1 MGNCFS
7 ASTADTDPSP
17 RPPLPRSGPPPQPEP
32 APESSQ
38 YDVPASTP
46 PQNVREKVDD
56 QPSEPGP
63 ARAHAAPASYHRSR
77 SKSAH
82 TSLRPEQP
90 PHRPSPPSVRPRAMT
105 ESNRPGRSKFE
116 NPSSNVPQNFPQ
128 PIPRTNRKSAPND
141 SGRRQ
146 FTSTVWSVLS
156 DNFRFRILVV
166 GKSRSGKSSLINSIF
181 KVNTAVRIQS
191 PYAFLPSH
199 PDSPSG
205 GKKPTPG
212 NADFNVGFS
221 HPDNSRL
228 IVHEFPGFEPG
239 YAQNL
244 QTIRD
249 FIAGRTDAN
258 LPLSERLHAIWI
270 CVPSADLID
279 GRLGDGV
286 EEILGTQKVPVVL
299 VFTKFDL
306 LVSQV
311 LLDTAGGDPR
321 YHEHAKARAQ
331 DMCEESCRRL
341 LRKHPR
347 DVPAEIVST
356 RSRFDDLISKL
367 FATTHRLVAADSLN
381 ASVLSTSFESQ
392 RGRPQ
397 VSPVA
402 LAWSIAQRVSRDV
415 KLQASIVHG
424 WAKPLGSSREFA
436 GRTLE
441 YCIDIIHTDIVDVW
455 NIRDQNKYLSNR
467 EFKAQ
472 MSHLV
477 KDLAV
482 PHASAS
488 PSSNL
493 DGVVGAGS
501 PTLAARW
508 VKDSYQNST
517 ENMRC
522 IMGYI
527 VDLTVIQHELFQSA
541 RDLSTRE
548 VRSVM
553 ERHDKSGPRT
563 RIHNDIFSFVTG
575 TAQLTY
581 RGNDVILEKTIDL
594 IAQSCNSPPGSS

>member
-1 MGNCFS
+1 MGNCCS
-7 ASTADTDPSP
+7 STVDTDPSP

-63 ARAHAAPASYHRSR
+63 TRAHAAPASYHRSR

-82 TSLRPEQP
+82 PSHRPELP
-90 PHRPSPPSVRPRAMT
+90 PHSPPPVVRPRAIT
-105 ESNRPGRSKFE
+105 EHRTGRSKFE
-116 NPSSNVPQNFPQ
+116 NPSSNN
-128 PIPRTNRKSAPND
+128 
-141 SGRRQ
+141 
-146 FTSTVWSVLS
+146 STVWSVLS

-166 GKSRSGKSSLINSIF
+166 GKSRSGKSSLVNSIF
-181 KVNTAVRIQS
+181 KVDTAPI
-191 PYAFLPSH
+191 
-199 PDSPSG
+199 
-205 GKKPTPG
+205 PG
-212 NADFNVGFS
+212 NADINVGFS

-244 QTIRD
+244 QAIRE
-249 FIAGRTDAN
+249 FITGCTDAN
-258 LPLSERLHAIWI
+258 FPLSERLHAIWI
-270 CVPSADLID
+270 CVPTADLID

-286 EEILGTQKVPVVL
+286 EEILGTRKVPVVL

-306 LVSQV
+306 LVTQV
-311 LLDTAGGDPR
+311 LPDIASGNHDR
-321 YHEHAKARAQ
+321 AKARAQ
-331 DMCEESCRRL
+331 EMCEQSCRRL

-356 RSRFDDLISKL
+356 RSGFDDLISRL
-367 FATTHRLVAADSLN
+367 FTTTHRLVAADSLN
-381 ASVLSTSFESQ
+381 ATVSSTSSESQ
-392 RGRPQ
+392 RGTSQ
-397 VSPVA
+397 ISPVA
-402 LAWSIAQRVSRDV
+402 LAWSIAQRVSSDV
-415 KLQASIVHG
+415 KLQASIVVG
-424 WAKPLGSSREFA
+424 QSRYWRSLGSSHEFA

-441 YCIDIIHTDIVDVW
+441 YCIDIVHTDIVDVW
-455 NIRDQNKYLSNR
+455 NLRDQNKYLSSR

-477 KDLAV
+477 KDLAM

-488 PSSNL
+488 PGSNL

-501 PTLAARW
+501 PTPAAQW
-508 VKDSYQNST
+508 VKDSYQNGT

-522 IMGYI
+522 ITGYI

-548 VRSVM
+548 VRSVI
-553 ERHDKSGPRT
+553 ERHDKSGPRA
-563 RIHNDIFSFVTG
+563 RIHNDILSFVTG
-575 TAQLTY
+575 TAHLIY
-581 RGNDVILEKTIDL
+581 RERDVILEKTIDL